1 MTLGK
6 TQDAAL
12 GHLRNVHPQKWLND
26 FTRREGFRL
35 LTLVPRHSSS
45 WGWGWQGANG
55 AIGF

>member
-1 MTLGK
+1 MTLGR

-35 LTLVPRHSSS
+35 LTSIPRHSSVRER
-45 WGWGWQGANG
+45 GGGRERMEQ
-55 AIGF
+55 